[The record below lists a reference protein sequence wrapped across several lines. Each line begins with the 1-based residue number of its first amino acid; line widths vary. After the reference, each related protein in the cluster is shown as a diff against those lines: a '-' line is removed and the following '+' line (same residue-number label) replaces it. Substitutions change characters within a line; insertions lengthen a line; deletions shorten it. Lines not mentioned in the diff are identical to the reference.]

1 MASDHVDNPH
11 IIGLTGSFGSGC
23 TYIAQNILRDKHGY
37 QFRSLSE
44 HVLKPLFEKEKGKDP
59 NKADR
64 HELQEFGDSV
74 RSKNGAD
81 YLAEQIVEQ
90 IRKDAKGGLDSPGW
104 VVDSIRNPAE
114 IRALRRFSRSF
125 FLFGVYADR
134 EIRWERAKARYKG
147 NQKDFDE
154 DDQNDMGEDNEKSG
168 QHVGDCFYEADVVL
182 TNDVSVDA
190 LENEDF
196 QGLAGEIGQYVEL
209 VRKPLSRQQPF
220 RIDESLMAAAYVL
233 SQRSSCRKR
242 KVGAVISD
250 ADGNIVSSGYNEV
263 PANERPC
270 TKEYTTCYRD
280 RLIDDFM
287 DALKSEVSAVED
299 RAEDVRRLFRKQ
311 FKILDY
317 CRALHA
323 EENAIVNLARNG
335 RSVPLQECVLYTT
348 TYPCRMC
355 ANKIVNVGIREV
367 VYLEPYP
374 DQKAK
379 VILKRA
385 QVQQRFFKGVTFK
398 AYSRLYGEEK

>member
-1 MASDHVDNPH
+1 MDNPH

-23 TYIAQNILRDKHGY
+23 SYIGQHILRDKCGY
-37 QFRSLSE
+37 DFLSLSE
-44 HVLKPLFEKEKGKDP
+44 HVLRPLFKKQTGKEPDQ
-59 NKADR
+59 AER
-64 HELQEFGDSV
+64 RELQKFGDRI
-74 RSKNGAD
+74 RSENGAD
-81 YLAEQIVEQ
+81 HLAKQIIEKISEESEQRTNQ
-90 IRKDAKGGLDSPGW
+90 PGW

-114 IRALRRFSRSF
+114 IRTLRRFSRNF
-125 FLFGVYADR
+125 FLFGVYADK
-134 EIRWERAKARYKG
+134 ETRWDRVKAKYRD
-147 NQKDFDE
+147 NRHDFDE
-154 DDQNDMGEDNEKSG
+154 DDQNDTGEDNENFG
-168 QHVGDCFYEADVVL
+168 QHVGDCFNEADIVL
-182 TNDVSVDA
+182 TNEVHVDA
-190 LENEDF
+190 IENEAF
-196 QGLAGEIGQYVEL
+196 QALAGEIGQYVEL
-209 VRKPLSRQQPF
+209 VQRPLSKRQPI
-220 RIDESLMAAAYVL
+220 RLDESLMAAAYVL

-242 KVGAVISD
+242 KVGAVIAD
-250 ADGNIVSSGYNEV
+250 ADGNIISSGYNEV
-263 PANERPC
+263 AANERPC

-280 RLIDDFM
+280 RLIDEFM
-287 DALKSEVSAVED
+287 ATLKAEVPAVENG
-299 RAEDVRRLFRKQ
+299 ATEVRRLFRRQ